1 LRNVIFFSAF
11 GAFVAGAMLFAVAAA
26 VSPSPRGIVR
36 YRTGNRVSVPRDVA
50 PSVGGG
56 MRRKPRVDDYLY
68 LFVVAIVAIFACP
81 STPAPALAD
90 AMEGDTGDYLVKH
103 ASRASRVE
111 YMFDVYFA
119 SILEPG

>member
-1 LRNVIFFSAF
+1 
-11 GAFVAGAMLFAVAAA
+11 MLFAVAAA

-68 LFVVAIVAIFACP
+68 LFVVAIVAIVAIFACP

-90 AMEGDTGDYLVKH
+90 AMAALADEVVANLDCRRET
-103 ASRASRVE
+103 
-111 YMFDVYFA
+111 
-119 SILEPG
+119 PGTIW